1 MNRITQLA
9 ATFEIESENNPPDLA
24 ALCADIEHR
33 LGELEGVEFVS
44 ADVGGSTR
52 KFTLVVELQG
62 QADESEINLEMVEAI
77 RKAAPKLAGEPKAG
91 RMWVLSGDDDV
102 S

>member
-1 MNRITQLA
+1 MNRIVQLA
-9 ATFEIESENNPPDLA
+9 ATFEIESENQPPDLS

-33 LGELEGVEFVS
+33 LAGLEGVETVF

-62 QADESEINLEMVEAI
+62 QADEGEVNLEMVEAI
-77 RKAAPKLAGEPKAG
+77 RRATPKLAGEPKAG
-91 RMWVLSGDDDV
+91 RLWVLSGDDDV